1 MKKIV
6 FGITGLTLGGA
17 ERVLVDIANKLS
29 KEKKCKITIFTIYAK
44 GELEKQLN
52 DEVKLKSIYNKQYK
66 ELTKIQRK
74 IIIPIK
80 ILLEK
85 RKIYKK
91 YIKNKYDVE
100 VAFLEG
106 PVTRIFAQGKEKH
119 KKIAWIHNDITK
131 VYGTEI
137 KAKIKKTIDENI
149 YKKFKKLVFV
159 SKDNLEQFEKQYK
172 NESEKAVIYNYIDS
186 NRIIEKSKEGQAEEI
201 IKGKEIN
208 IVTVARLVEQKG
220 IDRLIK
226 VHSKLI
232 KEGKKHNIYVIG
244 EGPERTRLEEIIQKE
259 QCQETIKLLG
269 AKENPYPYIKKADY
283 FALLSNYEGYPMVL
297 LEAQI
302 LGKYILITDTAAK
315 ETIKEYEESKIFE
328 NTEQGIYKGLKEV
341 LENTDNI
348 KKTEK
353 SKEYNN
359 EQIIKKVEQLIEIT
373 GIKKN

>member
-52 DEVKLKSIYNKQYK
+52 DEVELKSIYNKQYK

-74 IIIPIK
+74 LIIPIK

-106 PVTRIFAQGKEKH
+106 PVTRIFAQGKEKE

-131 VYGTEI
+131 VYGTGM
-137 KAKIKKTIDENI
+137 KAKIKRNIDENI

-269 AKENPYPYIKKADY
+269 AKENPYPYIKKSDY

-348 KKTEK
+348 KKAEK

-359 EQIIKKVEQLIEIT
+359 EQIIKKVEQLIGIT
-373 GIKKN
+373 I

>member
-17 ERVLVDIANKLS
+17 ERVLVDIANKIS
-29 KEKKCKITIFTIYAK
+29 KEKDCEITIFTIYAK

-52 DEVKLKSIYNKQYK
+52 EEVKLKSIYSNQYT

-74 IIIPIK
+74 IIVPIK

-91 YIKNKYDVE
+91 YIKDQYDVE

-106 PVTRIFAQGKEKH
+106 PVARIFAQGKERN

-131 VYGTEI
+131 VYGTGI
-137 KAKIKKTIDENI
+137 KAKIKKIMDENI

-172 NESEKAVIYNYIDS
+172 NESKKTVIYNYIDS
-186 NRIIEKSKEGQAEEI
+186 SRIIEKSKEGQAEEI
-201 IKGKEIN
+201 TKEKETN

-226 VHSKLI
+226 VHSRLI

-244 EGPERTRLEEIIQKE
+244 EGPERARLEEIIQKE
-259 QCQETIKLLG
+259 KCEETIKLLG
-269 AKENPYPYIKKADY
+269 AKENPYPYIKQADY

-315 ETIKEYEESKIFE
+315 ETIEGYETSKIFE
-328 NTEQGIYKGLKEV
+328 NTEQGIYQGLKEI
-341 LENTDNI
+341 LENTNNI
-348 KKTEK
+348 EK
-353 SKEYNN
+353 AEKPKEYNN
-359 EQIIKKVEQLIEIT
+359 EQILKQVRELIGIT
-373 GIKKN
+373 DIKKN